1 MPKLVQAGPNWSK
14 LGHAGPSWPKLVR
27 AGPNWSKLVQ
37 IGPSCPKLAQAC
49 PSWSKLAQAGPSVFS
64 TCGQRVGTV
73 LGTLSKHEASVS
85 KPEPSVSKPEA
96 SVSKPEPSV
105 SKPEPRNP
113 NPKRHAWPRAA
124 TELALA
130 FKDVSKCPHAR
141 VRRALGFGHASASS
155 TPSPDLEPLAPPRRT
170 RKDVAPRGVHEVC
183 WRAPRGPAQF
193 LNPCAPHWAQTLTL
207 RLRV

>member
-1 MPKLVQAGPNWSK
+1 MSQPLQVGSSWSELVQIGSSWPNLVQAGPRWSKLALAGPNLPKLVQLVQAGPNWSK
-14 LGHAGPSWPKLVR
+14 LVQARPSWPKL
-27 AGPNWSKLVQ
+27 
-37 IGPSCPKLAQAC
+37 AQPG
-49 PSWSKLAQAGPSVFS
+49 PSWSKL
-64 TCGQRVGTV
+64 
-73 LGTLSKHEASVS
+73 SVS
-85 KPEPSVSKPEA
+85 KPEP

-155 TPSPDLEPLAPPRRT
+155 TPSPDLEPLAPQCRARGNAAFT
-170 RKDVAPRGVHEVC
+170 GVHEVW
-183 WRAPRGPAQF
+183 WRPPRGPAQF
-193 LNPCAPHWAQTLTL
+193 LNPCGSHCARTLTL
-207 RLRV
+207 TPGGPGGGHTNA